1 MREAYEIIEVA
12 MIINW
17 CVVLRVQCTLGSTSF
32 FALCFLSLPAQVTSV
47 VLFNIG
53 PVTPNRING
62 LFDSV
67 RSLSSSFDIN
77 DKSDSDEPSRGLI
90 HGRDWNASASIMRQ
104 QEELAALLAR
114 EQSEQVY
121 VALRRGLFVD
131 AAALQY
137 NVMTQRD
144 ELEALLARE
153 RSKLTEV
160 RIATHRFIQVQALGP
175 VVS

>member
-1 MREAYEIIEVA
+1 
-12 MIINW
+12 
-17 CVVLRVQCTLGSTSF
+17 
-32 FALCFLSLPAQVTSV
+32 
-47 VLFNIG
+47 
-53 PVTPNRING
+53 
-62 LFDSV
+62 
-67 RSLSSSFDIN
+67 
-77 DKSDSDEPSRGLI
+77 
-90 HGRDWNASASIMRQ
+90 MRQ